1 MRRFFRFVLLGLVLV
16 LVALVSA
23 FTVMRLA
30 IHGRE
35 VEVPKL
41 AGLTLQQAEEAVGAR
56 GLRVVSESRFY
67 SAEVPEGRVISQ
79 VPPAG
84 TRVRRGWKVRVAE
97 SLGPQRVS
105 IPNVIGQSARAGEIN
120 VRRRGLEIG
129 TVAVATIP
137 GLAPDQV
144 AAQSPPP
151 EATGAASPKMSLLIT
166 APQQATA
173 YVMPNLVGNSLA
185 GARQIV
191 EGAGLRAVSPAG
203 MPPGATVVRQTPA
216 AGAKV
221 LAGSTIFLETAAP
234 EVAPPATESQ
244 PAASQPPAAP
254 SPTTPQ

>member
-23 FTVMRLA
+23 FTVMRMA

-41 AGLTLQQAEEAVGAR
+41 AGMTLQQAEDAAGAR
-56 GLRVVSESRFY
+56 GLLVASESRFY
-67 SAEVPEGRVISQ
+67 SADVPEGRVISQ

-137 GLAPDQV
+137 GLPPDQV

-151 EATGAASPKMSLLIT
+151 ETGAMSPKMSLLIT

-173 YVMPNLVGNSLA
+173 YVMPNLVGQSLSA
-185 GARQIV
+185 AKQAV
-191 EGAGLRAVSPAG
+191 ESAGLRAVAPT
-203 MPPGATVVRQTPA
+203 GAASGAAIVRQTPV

-221 LAGSTIFLETAAP
+221 LAGSTVFLEPAAP
-234 EVAPPATESQ
+234 ATPAPEPH
-244 PAASQPPAAP
+244 PAAP
-254 SPTTPQ
+254 STPPPQ